1 MLYRD
6 NMITKI
12 TIYRLDVPLIKPY
25 KLSYN
30 TFNSFEPL
38 LIHIVDDQGNEGW
51 GEQHISPGSS
61 SETREGGWTFTRV
74 ISKLILNKNLYEAK
88 EIILSHSSI
97 SIVASSAI
105 YTAIEMLEKNDVLNN
120 KSSLKLKLLTSFNAE
135 EETEIKDELD
145 KVTEQGFTT
154 IKIKVGKDVNADIKK
169 INNIQTYLNGRA
181 TLRIDANRG
190 YTKQDGC
197 KFVQGLKPDFIELFE
212 QPCDANDWDAN
223 AAVAHLSKIPIMLD
237 EPICSIKDIE
247 KASKIKGVGLCKLKL
262 KRFLSIT
269 KLTEAIKFAHKSG
282 LRIVLGDGLGTE
294 INCWMEAR
302 VANNLID
309 NAGEYNGFL
318 KIDPKARILSNPLK
332 FKNGFLLISENWK
345 LEIDRD
351 KLEKYSICKEDIYK

>member
-1 MLYRD
+1 M
-6 NMITKI
+6 
-12 TIYRLDVPLIKPY
+12 
-25 KLSYN
+25 
-30 TFNSFEPL
+30 
-38 LIHIVDDQGNEGW
+38 
-51 GEQHISPGSS
+51 
-61 SETREGGWTFTRV
+61 
-74 ISKLILNKNLYEAK
+74 
-88 EIILSHSSI
+88 
-97 SIVASSAI
+97 
-105 YTAIEMLEKNDVLNN
+105 
-120 KSSLKLKLLTSFNAE
+120 
-135 EETEIKDELD
+135 D

-190 YTKQDGC
+190 YTKKDGC
-197 KFVQGLKPDFIELFE
+197 KFVQGLNPDFIELFE

-223 AAVAHLSKIPIMLD
+223 AAVAKLSHIPIMLD

-247 KASKIKGVGLCKLKL
+247 KASKLKGVGLCKLKL

-269 KLTEAIKFAHKSG
+269 KLTEAIKYAHKLG
-282 LRIVLGDGLGTE
+282 LKIVLGDGLGTE

-302 VANNLID
+302 IAKNLID

-332 FKNGFLLISENWK
+332 FTNGFLLISENWN

-351 KLEKYSICKEDIYK
+351 KLEKYSINKEEIYK

>member
-1 MLYRD
+1 MVFRD
-6 NMITKI
+6 NIISKV

-30 TFNSFEPL
+30 TFYSFEPL
-38 LIHIVDDQGNEGW
+38 LVHILDDQGNEGW

-61 SETREGGWTFTRV
+61 SETRDGGWTFARV
-74 ISKLILNKNLYEAK
+74 ISKLILNKKLYEAK
-88 EIILSHSSI
+88 EIILSNSSI

-105 YTAIEMLEKNDVLNN
+105 YTAIEMLEKNNVLNN

-135 EETEIKDELD
+135 EESEIKDELD

-190 YTKQDGC
+190 YTKKDGC

-223 AAVAHLSKIPIMLD
+223 AAVAKLSHIPIMLD
-237 EPICSIKDIE
+237 GPICSIKDIE
-247 KASKIKGVGLCKLKL
+247 KASKLKGVGLCKLKL
-262 KRFLSIT
+262 KRFLSIA
-269 KLTEAIKFAHKSG
+269 KLTEAVKFAHKLG
-282 LRIVLGDGLGTE
+282 LKIVLGDGLGTE

-302 VANNLID
+302 IAKNLID

-332 FKNGFLLISENWK
+332 FKN
-345 LEIDRD
+345 LEIDRN
-351 KLEKYSICKEDIYK
+351 KLEKYSINKEEIYK